1 MRGKQAAI
9 RLFPAH
15 RQAAV
20 KNFLDTTTFGTY
32 PTAIR
37 QRILTSRMQIHKTI
51 FFTFVLSLS
60 GPCLGLRAQGG
71 DTLGQGTAKS
81 PASIL
86 SFHTTYGYQ
95 QVQEMQA
102 GNRLMLHS
110 ISLSSVHLLGTY
122 AQDKHQPVS
131 MGNGLM
137 EFSAG
142 ADSYVRLQERDKKKY
157 RHRQDKDF
165 RDVFWGNARYT
176 YGQRQAVIGN
186 ETSDYLLLFPYI
198 MSDTAGGD
206 LVYEHYSF
214 GGGYARGNDKIR
226 WGVSGHYSAKQEYR
240 KVDPRPRNIVSD
252 LDIAASLAFRL
263 PGSYSIGMGFQGGLY
278 NQSNQVDFY
287 NPLGGPPVYNMTG
300 LESYHSR
307 FSANHTDIDYA
318 GGRYGASLSLSPE
331 GTKGWHAAFAYVHQS
346 LTRIV
351 QLQNSN
357 HELDIN
363 TLKYDDFSLKTA
375 FRDPDAK
382 LPYGVSLFLDYEHR
396 YGQDILYG
404 PSQNGIYPELM
415 RIKNMVIHH
424 GQANLQADM
433 EWQQTRGRLFF
444 QAFLQ
449 YGILSY
455 RHRSPDESFNGSG
468 ITAGGRLQKDWSF
481 GRKKTKGTKASRSFE
496 SSQAFQLGSEFA
508 YRQGTGVIDPM
519 GTAALKADWLLGLGR
534 YSVRVGL
541 QARYRYFLS
550 GSWREMAPW
559 NRYLSRSGHSP
570 HAFQLQL
577 GAGLVF

>member
-1 MRGKQAAI
+1 MTKKKTIITSLGLFAAAALIGVGGALALTAMPNEVNALDESEDGYTLIYTKEDLDTLFKDPQRNGKDI
-9 RLFPAH
+9 RLMA
-15 RQAAV
+15 
-20 KNFLDTTTFGTY
+20 
-32 PTAIR
+32 
-37 QRILTSRMQIHKTI
+37 
-51 FFTFVLSLS
+51 
-60 GPCLGLRAQGG
+60 
-71 DTLGQGTAKS
+71 
-81 PASIL
+81 
-86 SFHTTYGYQ
+86 
-95 QVQEMQA
+95 
-102 GNRLMLHS
+102 
-110 ISLSSVHLLGTY
+110 
-122 AQDKHQPVS
+122 
-131 MGNGLM
+131 
-137 EFSAG
+137 
-142 ADSYVRLQERDKKKY
+142 
-157 RHRQDKDF
+157 
-165 RDVFWGNARYT
+165 
-176 YGQRQAVIGN
+176 
-186 ETSDYLLLFPYI
+186 
-198 MSDTAGGD
+198 
-206 LVYEHYSF
+206 
-214 GGGYARGNDKIR
+214 
-226 WGVSGHYSAKQEYR
+226 
-240 KVDPRPRNIVSD
+240 
-252 LDIAASLAFRL
+252 
-263 PGSYSIGMGFQGGLY
+263 
-278 NQSNQVDFY
+278 
-287 NPLGGPPVYNMTG
+287 
-300 LESYHSR
+300 
-307 FSANHTDIDYA
+307 DIDYA

-357 HELDIN
+357 HELDLN